1 MATLLGL
8 MLLVIVLLLTAQKV
22 TVEATLKAYALS
34 ICYSSSFGIVI
45 LATIGLLL
53 INFLTCIIYPV
64 LRRKKTL
71 MGELLF
77 ALSVVVGFAAVVFVF
92 LGLVFL
98 SREKELGHIVETLMS
113 FSSSKSGPTQL
124 SYMDIRKAIGLLGIS
139 LPLLSLA

>member
-1 MATLLGL
+1 MLVRPFFLFLLTDIIVPTCPIGLEYFIYGVLDLSTFNFYEKSLVVSAMMVPLVGFVKTSPDATVQRVMFGMATLLGL

-64 LRRKKTL
+64 LRRKK
-71 MGELLF
+71 
-77 ALSVVVGFAAVVFVF
+77 
-92 LGLVFL
+92 
-98 SREKELGHIVETLMS
+98 
-113 FSSSKSGPTQL
+113 P
-124 SYMDIRKAIGLLGIS
+124 
-139 LPLLSLA
+139 